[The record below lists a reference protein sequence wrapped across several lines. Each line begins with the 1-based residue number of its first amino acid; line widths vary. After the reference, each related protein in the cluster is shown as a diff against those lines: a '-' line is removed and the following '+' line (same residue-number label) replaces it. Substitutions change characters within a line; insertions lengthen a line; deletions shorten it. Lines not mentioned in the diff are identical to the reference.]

1 MTPLEIVAAQL
12 EAATAREALELS
24 TLNNALDTA
33 STDARPVFTDA
44 ASRAASALIQT
55 RMMIAGLT
63 TLVAEMTPAPEGG
76 E

>member
-1 MTPLEIVAAQL
+1 MTPIELVTAQL

-33 STDARPVFTDA
+33 STDPRPVFSEA
-44 ASRAASALIQT
+44 AHRAAENLVTT
-55 RMMIAGLT
+55 RTLIAGLT
-63 TLVAEMTPAPEGG
+63 TLVAEMTPAPEG

>member
-33 STDARPVFTDA
+33 SADARPVFADA
-44 ASRAASALIQT
+44 ASRAAENLVTTRAL
-55 RMMIAGLT
+55 IAGLT
-63 TLVAEMTPAPEGG
+63 VLVAEMTPAPEGG